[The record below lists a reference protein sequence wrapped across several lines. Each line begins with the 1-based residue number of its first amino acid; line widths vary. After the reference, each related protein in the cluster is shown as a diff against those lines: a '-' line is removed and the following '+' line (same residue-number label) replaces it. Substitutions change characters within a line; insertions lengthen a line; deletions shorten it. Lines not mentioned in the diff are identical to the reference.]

1 MPRASALAPQAVSVV
16 RSLFINRVHKVDNS
30 TAREDVV
37 SQPVSNSSGFLQF
50 VIFRLPLSTAR
61 GRLRAEKKK
70 RIASWG
76 RAVPSSGQA
85 GAS

>member
-16 RSLFINRVHKVDNS
+16 SLFINRVHKVDNS
-30 TAREDVV
+30 AAREDVV
-37 SQPVSNSSGFLQF
+37 SQPVSNSSGFLEF
-50 VIFRLPLSTAR
+50 LIFLLPLSTAR

-70 RIASWG
+70 RITSWG